1 MKRASIVFFLLSSGC
16 AHKGPFVWVTDLA
29 ADDESL
35 SAGIQAR
42 DTILVETRDQPTMSG
57 EFIVR
62 DDGHFAMPMVGSLHV
77 AGLPPVQAAALVRS
91 RLTGLVVKPDVAVWV
106 AKTAPIRVKVV
117 GQVRTPG
124 SFELVRER
132 GVLGALAAAGWL
144 TDFAD
149 KDGIFVLRTG
159 DRTRVRFRLPDL
171 TTADAQGV
179 RYKLRDGDAVIVE

>member
-1 MKRASIVFFLLSSGC
+1 MNRLSIFLLVLSSAC
-16 AHKGPFVWVTDLA
+16 AHRGPFVWVNDLA

-42 DTILVETRDQPTMSG
+42 DSILVETRDQPTMSG
-57 EFIVR
+57 EFVVR
-62 DDGHFAMPMVGSLHV
+62 DDGHFAMPMIGSLRV
-77 AGLPPVQAAALVRS
+77 LGLPPVQAAALVRS

-117 GQVRTPG
+117 GQVRAPG

-149 KDGIFVLRTG
+149 KNGIFGLRVG
-159 DRTRVRFRLPDL
+159 DRTRIRFRLSDL
-171 TTADAQGV
+171 TTADTQGV